1 MSDTRR
7 VSIHLTEQ
15 ATIDFEV
22 GQLWPMEG
30 EYGRFGN
37 DLAAFAAEVGR
48 RMTQDSYLCFCRSS
62 DRITMIPTG
71 AIKRLDFTD

>member
-1 MSDTRR
+1 
-7 VSIHLTEQ
+7 
-15 ATIDFEV
+15 
-22 GQLWPMEG
+22 MEG

-37 DLAAFAAEVGR
+37 GLAAFATEVGR
-48 RMTQDSYLCFCRSS
+48 RMTQDSYLCFCRAP